1 MRTIKLTIAYDGTH
15 YAGWQL
21 QPDRPTVQGAIESA
35 LEQIVGQ
42 HVRVAGSGRTDA
54 GVHALGQVASFDTTP
69 RLSADVLRR
78 ALNARLPHDIA
89 VREAVD
95 APPGFH
101 ATADAIRKRYRYM
114 IHDGPIRDVF
124 GRRYCWHV
132 YQRLDA
138 ERMHRAAQACMGT
151 HDFASFENRGSPRES
166 SVRTIFDV
174 AVHRGGGDGTNR
186 VVIEVEADG
195 FLYNMVRNIV
205 GTLVEVGRHAR
216 SEAWVGEALAACD
229 RSAAGPTA
237 PPEGLFL
244 LRVEYDLPDHRDATF
259 VDPAP

>member
-15 YAGWQL
+15 YAGWQF
-21 QPDRPTVQGAIESA
+21 QPDRPTVQGAIEAA

-42 HVRVAGSGRTDA
+42 RARVAGSGRTDA
-54 GVHALGQVASFDTTP
+54 GVHALGQVASFDTTT
-69 RLSADVLRR
+69 RLAADVLRR

-89 VREAVD
+89 VLTAAD

-151 HDFASFENRGSPRES
+151 HDFASFENRGSPREN

-174 AVHRGGGDGTNR
+174 AVYRDGDETNR
-186 VVIEVEADG
+186 VAIEVEADG

-216 SEAWVGEALAACD
+216 SEEWVGEGLAACD
-229 RSAAGPTA
+229 RSATGPTA
-237 PPEGLFL
+237 PPEGLVL
-244 LRVEYDLPDHRDATF
+244 LRVKYDLPDRRNAASGDT
-259 VDPAP
+259 AP